1 MSRPSSVG
9 TLRAHYAGVRHVLRG
24 GDDGRTAAGSGGTQ
38 V

>member
-9 TLRAHYAGVRHVLRG
+9 TLRAHYVGVWDVLRG
-24 GDDGRTAAGSGGTQ
+24 GDDGRAASGSGGTQ

>member
-9 TLRAHYAGVRHVLRG
+9 TIWAHYAGVWDVLRG
-24 GDDGRTAAGSGGTQ
+24 GDDGRTAAESGGTQ